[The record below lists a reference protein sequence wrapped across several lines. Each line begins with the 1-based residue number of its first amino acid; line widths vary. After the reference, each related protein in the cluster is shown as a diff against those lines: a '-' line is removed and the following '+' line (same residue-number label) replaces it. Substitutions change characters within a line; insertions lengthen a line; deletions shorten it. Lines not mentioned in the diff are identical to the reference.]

1 MVPITKE
8 LGNNPNNNP
17 NKGSGHGLAHNLGDQ
32 VFSPYSQEVLRHSG
46 QNGLPLFFSGGSA
59 LAGVSRLLARS
70 LIPSVHIIT
79 PFDSGGSSAKLRQ
92 AFNMPAVGDI
102 RNRLLCLAQVEVVG
116 KALPELC
123 AMRFDLADNA
133 SALKAELKSLAQGD
147 HAAMRRLSSDAREQV
162 QLNFASVMS
171 ALPANFDLRGAS
183 VGNLLL
189 TGAYLRHGCNFNAAV
204 EDFSQLLEIVGE
216 VRPIV
221 DQSLHLCARLQDNS
235 LVLGQHLITGKEVPA
250 LRQPI
255 KEIFLTKAQ
264 PFEASQTGWPDEP
277 GAEFSLPKP
286 ARACLDK
293 VVLRHI
299 LAATL
304 ICFPMGSFYSS
315 VVANLLPEGVGRA
328 ISQARCPKVYVPGA
342 GEDPEAQGLSVAER
356 VFVLLQTMRKDA
368 GADVPVHHL
377 ISHVFVDKDLA
388 YPAGV
393 EAEKLKKMGIAVAE
407 VQLLDR
413 HFSKDSYSPQY
424 FLEALSEL
432 VAVEA

>member
-1 MVPITKE
+1 MTKE
-8 LGNNPNNNP
+8 ADKAG
-17 NKGSGHGLAHNLGDQ
+17 GAEF
-32 VFSPYSQEVLRHSG
+32 FSAYSQEILRHSG
-46 QNGLPLFFSGGSA
+46 QHGLPLFFSGGSA

-123 AMRFDLADNA
+123 AMRFDVSDSA
-133 SALKAELKSLAQGD
+133 SALKAELKDLAVGE

-162 QLNFASVMS
+162 QLNFASVMA
-171 ALPANFDLRGAS
+171 ALPASFDLRGAS

-189 TGAYLRHGCNFNAAV
+189 TGAYLRHGRDFNAAV
-204 EDFSQLLEIVGE
+204 QDFSHLLEIVGE

-221 DQSLHLCARLQDNS
+221 DQSLHLCARLEDNS

-250 LRQPI
+250 LGQPI

-264 PFEASQTGWPDEP
+264 PCADGQAGAAVPDENRDW
-277 GAEFSLPKP
+277 AVALPTP
-286 ARACLDK
+286 ARVYLDR
-293 VVLRHI
+293 VVLKHI
-299 LAATL
+299 VAAPL

-356 VFVLLQTMRKDA
+356 VLVLLRTLRKDA
-368 GADVPVHHL
+368 GANVPVHHL
-377 ISHVFVDKDLA
+377 ISHVFIDKDLH

-393 EAEKLKKMGIAVAE
+393 EAEKLKKMNIAVAE

-413 HFSKDSYSPQY
+413 RFSKDSYSPQY
-424 FLEALSEL
+424 FLEALAEL
-432 VAVEA
+432 VAIEA